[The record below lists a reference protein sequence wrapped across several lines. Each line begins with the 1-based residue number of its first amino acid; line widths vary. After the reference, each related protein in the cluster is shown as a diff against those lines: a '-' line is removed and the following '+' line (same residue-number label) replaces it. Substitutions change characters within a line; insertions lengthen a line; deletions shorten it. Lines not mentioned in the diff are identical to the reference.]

1 MRYTAISR
9 GESHEVT
16 VERVPQ
22 GWRVRVDNHELLADT
37 LAVGASLYSLL
48 IDDRSYEVDVLEMEG
63 AFVVLV
69 SGQPFR
75 VELRQGQQAETR
87 LGTTMRAGQG
97 ETVTAPM
104 PGKIVRLL
112 VRPGDTV
119 QPGDGVVVI
128 EAMKMENE
136 LKAVAGGR
144 VREVRPTEGKAV
156 NAGEVLVVME

>member
-1 MRYTAISR
+1 MRYTATSR
-9 GESHEVT
+9 GETHDVT
-16 VERVPQ
+16 VDRVPH
-22 GWRVRVDNHELLADT
+22 GWRVQVDSRELVADT
-37 LAVGASLYSLL
+37 LAVGPSLYSLL
-48 IDDRSYEVDVLEMEG
+48 IDGRSYEVDVLDMEG

-75 VELRQGQQAETR
+75 VELRHGGQVESRPGAAV
-87 LGTTMRAGQG
+87 RAGQG

-119 QPGDGVVVI
+119 QPGDGVIVI

-144 VREVRPTEGKAV
+144 VREVRPSEGKAV
-156 NAGEVLVVME
+156 TAGEVLVVME

>member
-1 MRYTAISR
+1 MRYTATSR
-9 GESHEVT
+9 GESHDLT
-16 VERVPQ
+16 VERAPQ
-22 GWRVRVDNHELLADT
+22 GWRVRVDNRELLADM
-37 LAVGASLYSLL
+37 LAVGPSLYSLL
-48 IDDRSYEVDVLEMEG
+48 IDGRSYEVDVLEMEG
-63 AFVVLV
+63 GFVVLV

-75 VELRQGQQAETR
+75 VELRQGQRVETR
-87 LGTTMRAGQG
+87 PGAAVRAGQG
-97 ETVTAPM
+97 ETVVAPM

-136 LKAVAGGR
+136 LKAAAGGR